1 MKILNGLTGHV
12 FVLPLESDVN
22 IIATQNY
29 KDEMLSCLIQAT
41 NAKRKLKDL
50 KLETNDGEPLELK
63 LSLIYFPYSST
74 NIEANL
80 NFKAKS
86 EFSIELSDFISQNP
100 EKFLSIETIRNGIHD
115 LKTDSGIYSFER
127 ILTTGLNHHVF
138 LELNDFKIESILG
151 MMQIEDDQLTLSE
164 KYVMLYNLELFV
176 HRNELKIV
184 YIDFPVDDETIY
196 WIGCQRNDDTIFL
209 IDNESINADNLINL
223 LPCNFIKL
231 SSVDF
236 KEDYEIESHD
246 IQSVSYLFHDYILN
260 NINQQTEKNIRFLNQ
275 FRDKNTTFL
284 LKFNDIKYAEVL

>member
-86 EFSIELSDFISQNP
+86 EFSI
-100 EKFLSIETIRNGIHD
+100 
-115 LKTDSGIYSFER
+115 
-127 ILTTGLNHHVF
+127 
-138 LELNDFKIESILG
+138 
-151 MMQIEDDQLTLSE
+151 
-164 KYVMLYNLELFV
+164 
-176 HRNELKIV
+176 
-184 YIDFPVDDETIY
+184 
-196 WIGCQRNDDTIFL
+196 
-209 IDNESINADNLINL
+209 
-223 LPCNFIKL
+223 
-231 SSVDF
+231 
-236 KEDYEIESHD
+236 
-246 IQSVSYLFHDYILN
+246 
-260 NINQQTEKNIRFLNQ
+260 
-275 FRDKNTTFL
+275 
-284 LKFNDIKYAEVL
+284 